1 MNNKTIAALLTCVAV
16 LLVLVI
22 PAVFMVKQL
31 VQESYSF
38 FVLIKEALQGGIFS
52 SCENS
57 LCQSI
62 SRLWS
67 NPQVQVQAQET
78 IKGATAWIV
87 EKGSAFLVSIPRM
100 ILNLFLIFFTMFY
113 FLKEGEGLLASIQR
127 YLHRQH
133 RSYSYILS
141 RFKEITSG
149 IVYGY
154 LLIALI
160 QGALGALG
168 FFLFGISSPLFWGLL
183 MGILSL
189 LPMVG
194 TGLIWVPAAL
204 ILLLN
209 GIFQDSYSL
218 IFKGI
223 GLFLYGLLIV
233 SSLDNILRP
242 KLISEK
248 VKIHSAVILLGIL
261 GGVYLFGPLGVIVGP
276 LIFSMT
282 LVLLKAYFNSKKA

>member
-1 MNNKTIAALLTCVAV
+1 
-16 LLVLVI
+16 
-22 PAVFMVKQL
+22 
-31 VQESYSF
+31 
-38 FVLIKEALQGGIFS
+38 
-52 SCENS
+52 
-57 LCQSI
+57 
-62 SRLWS
+62 
-67 NPQVQVQAQET
+67 
-78 IKGATAWIV
+78 
-87 EKGSAFLVSIPRM
+87 
-100 ILNLFLIFFTMFY
+100 
-113 FLKEGEGLLASIQR
+113 
-127 YLHRQH
+127 
-133 RSYSYILS
+133 
-141 RFKEITSG
+141 
-149 IVYGY
+149 

-282 LVLLKAYFNSKKA
+282 LVLLKAYFNSKKI